1 MERVVATPFDVRI
14 LTAEKTAL
22 EAQVVYLQAPGSE
35 GFLGILAHHAP
46 LITLLKPGPL
56 TLSYPSGR
64 REVFA
69 VSGGFLEVSQ
79 NRVIVL
85 ADAIE
90 RADEIDVT
98 RAGAARDRAQR
109 RLAARERDLD
119 ALRAELALR
128 RAINRIRVAQRQYP

>member
-1 MERVVATPFDVRI
+1 VATPFEVRI
-14 LTAEKTAL
+14 LTAEKTVL
-22 EAQVVYLQAPGSE
+22 ETQVTHLQIPGSE

-56 TLSYPSGR
+56 TVTYPDGR

-69 VSGGFLEVSQ
+69 VSGGFFEVAQ
-79 NRVIVL
+79 NRAVVL

-90 RADEIDVT
+90 RPEEIDVA
-98 RAGAARDRAQR
+98 RAEAARDRAQQ
-109 RLAARERDLD
+109 RLAERTAEID

-128 RAINRIRVAQRQYP
+128 RAITRIQVASRRKGA